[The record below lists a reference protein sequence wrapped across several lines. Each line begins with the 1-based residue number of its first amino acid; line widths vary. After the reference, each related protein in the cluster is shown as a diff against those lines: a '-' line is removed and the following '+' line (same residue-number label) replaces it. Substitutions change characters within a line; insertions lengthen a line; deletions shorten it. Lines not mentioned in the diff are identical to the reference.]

1 MLIIIFETIVIKE
14 EPKIAVTYISYE
26 VNSRL
31 RVMVKQLTTLPINHI
46 AEGIG
51 LKNFTKFVEK
61 ENIFNSVRDL
71 NVDYVQGFYLSH
83 PELLMK
89 LIKP

>member
-1 MLIIIFETIVIKE
+1 
-14 EPKIAVTYISYE
+14 
-26 VNSRL
+26 
-31 RVMVKQLTTLPINHI
+31 LPINHI